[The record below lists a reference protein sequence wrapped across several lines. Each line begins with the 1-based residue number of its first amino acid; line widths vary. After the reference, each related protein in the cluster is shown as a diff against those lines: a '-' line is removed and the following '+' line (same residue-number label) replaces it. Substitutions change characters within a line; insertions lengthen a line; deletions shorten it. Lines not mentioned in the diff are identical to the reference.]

1 MDEPAAPLNP
11 VPRGERVR
19 MRRALVLALAMGAAS
34 ALGTRL
40 VPTRRMADRRGPFA
54 LAAAVPDAFQG
65 WRRDP
70 HLRGAVVNPQTE
82 ALLRKLYT
90 ETLERIY
97 RRGPGE
103 RIMLSIAYGAD
114 QSDIGMQMH
123 YPEVCYPAQGFQV
136 KKQWQERLDLPM
148 GHLPVRRLETRFST
162 LFREPVTYWTVV
174 GDELVLGGW
183 DKRLAEIRHG
193 LQGEIVDGVLVRV
206 SSIGNDSAGAFALQD
221 QFIRDL
227 LLSLQPAAR
236 RRLAALP

>member
-1 MDEPAAPLNP
+1 MDGPAPLSP
-11 VPRGERVR
+11 PSAESARL
-19 MRRALVLALAMGAAS
+19 RRALAIAVLMGGAS
-34 ALGTRL
+34 VLGTRMI
-40 VPTRRMADRRGPFA
+40 PTRRMADRRGPFT
-54 LAAAVPDAFQG
+54 LADAVPKGFRG
-65 WRRDP
+65 WVLDP
-70 HLRGAVVNPQTE
+70 HVRGAIVNPQTE
-82 ALLRKLYT
+82 ALLRRLYT

-114 QSDIGMQMH
+114 QSDVSMQMH

-136 KKQWQERLDLPM
+136 KKQWLDRLDLPM
-148 GHLPVRRLETRFST
+148 GRLPVRRLETRFST

-174 GDELVLGGW
+174 GDELTVDGW

-193 LQGEIVDGVLVRV
+193 LQGEIVDGMLVRV
-206 SSIGNDSAGAFALQD
+206 SSVSDDPSGAFALQD

-227 LLSLQPAAR
+227 LLSLSPAHR